1 MEMRA
6 YLEGI
11 LRKIWLLA
19 ILVVIS
25 FFIGRNIGNNQP
37 TQFTASTSISLS
49 GQQLAVSAIP
59 SSIVQIGVPQSIASQ
74 VATTTQLNIISKH
87 YPRLSSRALQSDI
100 VVSTDMA
107 NQILL
112 ISVTDIH
119 PQSAADIA
127 NFLAQQ
133 LVTTQTA
140 SLMQQINYYQKWLQ
154 QAIPSLNNEIN
165 KLNQELQQLITLPVQ
180 PATQQTIQGDQN
192 QLIFD
197 ERNLF
202 SYQEALEAIQKTAPI
217 FAKAYVILQ
226 PASVANETAVVPLSP
241 SIYELIATGIGLLVA
256 IILIVVMDYFT
267 PLVRHKGELKRI
279 TGLSVLAELP
289 KLDDFE
295 HTHLLQLR
303 QPSFSRRITALLTV
317 CAWISIPAMRNK
329 GYTILLTSP
338 QRKRRF
344 AAILASLVAHNGL
357 QTLLIDADSENSYLN
372 AQLRQIGPCNI
383 VTKRGLQLSFVNKTD
398 HPHLFV
404 LPATAMLTQNKRLTT
419 NNLLELLPE
428 LQSTFSI
435 IIIDAPPLLNRADTH
450 LLATKA
456 SQTLLLVK
464 KRRDSLNVLKM
475 TYTLCQELKLKTESL
490 LLS

>member
-49 GQQLAVSAIP
+49 GQQLALSAIP

-74 VATTTQLNIISKH
+74 VATTAQLNIISKH
-87 YPRLSSRALQSDI
+87 YPRLSSRALQNDI
-100 VVSTDMA
+100 VVSTDTA

-133 LVTTQTA
+133 LVTTQAA
-140 SLMQQINYYQKWLQ
+140 SLMQQINYYQNWLQ
-154 QAIPSLNNEIN
+154 QAIPSLNTEIN

-192 QLIFD
+192 QLVFD

-202 SYQEALEAIQKTAPI
+202 SYQEALKDIQKTAPI
-217 FAKAYVILQ
+217 FAKAYVILE
-226 PASVANETAVVPLSP
+226 PASVTNETAVVPLSP

-267 PLVRHKGELKRI
+267 PLVRHKGELTRI

-295 HTHLLQLR
+295 HTHLSQLR
-303 QPSFSRRITALLTV
+303 PSFSRRITALLTL
-317 CAWISIPAMRNK
+317 CAWISMPAMRNK

-344 AAILASLVAHNGL
+344 AAILASFVAHNGL

-404 LPATAMLTQNKRLTT
+404 LPATAMLTQNKLLTT

-464 KRRDSLNVLKM
+464 KRRDSLNVLQM